1 MPVHNADIAKI
12 FAKVADLLEIQ
23 GANPFRVRAYR
34 NAARQISSLSRSV
47 RDMLEQNKSL
57 SDLPGIGED
66 LAGKIETIVET
77 GNLPLLQELME
88 QSAPELD
95 ELLKIPGLGP
105 KRAQTLFKEL
115 NVTNLNELREAAE
128 SNKIRELDGFGEKTE
143 KKILQ
148 GLEQRT
154 SEERTKLAVVEEVAK
169 SLTEYFDASKAVKKI
184 IVAGSYRR
192 RKETVGDL
200 DILVTCRKGSKEK
213 VMTRF
218 VEYDDVEQ
226 VVSQGKTRS
235 TIILKSG
242 LQVDLRAVAAVSYG
256 AALHYFTGSK
266 AHNIA
271 VRKMGQKKNLK
282 INEYGVFDNRDKRIA
297 GKTERE
303 VYEKVDLPC
312 IEPEMRE
319 HRGEIEAARKGRL
332 PELITLD
339 QILGDLHSHTKETD
353 VTVWR
358 R

>member
-1 MPVHNADIAKI
+1 M
-12 FAKVADLLEIQ
+12 
-23 GANPFRVRAYR
+23 
-34 NAARQISSLSRSV
+34 
-47 RDMLEQNKSL
+47 
-57 SDLPGIGED
+57 
-66 LAGKIETIVET
+66 
-77 GNLPLLQELME
+77 
-88 QSAPELD
+88 
-95 ELLKIPGLGP
+95 
-105 KRAQTLFKEL
+105 
-115 NVTNLNELREAAE
+115 
-128 SNKIRELDGFGEKTE
+128 
-143 KKILQ
+143 
-148 GLEQRT
+148 
-154 SEERTKLAVVEEVAK
+154 
-169 SLTEYFDASKAVKKI
+169 
-184 IVAGSYRR
+184 
-192 RKETVGDL
+192 
-200 DILVTCRKGSKEK
+200 
-213 VMTRF
+213 
-218 VEYDDVEQ
+218 
-226 VVSQGKTRS
+226 
-235 TIILKSG
+235 KSG